1 MWIFKKKFKN
11 FIKLNYFF
19 FVKIQV
25 QSALEQYDLEG
36 IPNVTEIYFYPMK
49 LYTIGERKRSL
60 DNTQTILVTFILEYL
75 DPDEINSADLKI
87 LIRNALKKG
96 DQCIL
101 PINTNSISIQQLY
114 PGKFIY
120 QLFKKLN
127 LITIGNYTTNH
138 T

>member
-1 MWIFKKKFKN
+1 
-11 FIKLNYFF
+11 
-19 FVKIQV
+19 
-25 QSALEQYDLEG
+25 
-36 IPNVTEIYFYPMK
+36 MK

>member
-1 MWIFKKKFKN
+1 
-11 FIKLNYFF
+11 
-19 FVKIQV
+19 
-25 QSALEQYDLEG
+25 
-36 IPNVTEIYFYPMK
+36 MK

-60 DNTQTILVTFILEYL
+60 DNTQAILVTFILEYL
-75 DPDEINSADLKI
+75 DPDEINSPDLKI

-120 QLFKKLN
+120 LLFKKLN
-127 LITIGNYTTNH
+127 LITIDNHTTNH

>member
-1 MWIFKKKFKN
+1 
-11 FIKLNYFF
+11 
-19 FVKIQV
+19 
-25 QSALEQYDLEG
+25 
-36 IPNVTEIYFYPMK
+36 MK

-60 DNTQTILVTFILEYL
+60 DNTQIILVTFILEYL
-75 DPDEINSADLKI
+75 DPDEINSANLKI

-120 QLFKKLN
+120 LLFKKLN
-127 LITIGNYTTNH
+127 LITAGNHNH
-138 T
+138 

>member
-1 MWIFKKKFKN
+1 
-11 FIKLNYFF
+11 
-19 FVKIQV
+19 
-25 QSALEQYDLEG
+25 
-36 IPNVTEIYFYPMK
+36 MK

-114 PGKFIY
+114 PGKFII
-120 QLFKKLN
+120 QKIKFN
-127 LITIGNYTTNH
+127 NYICNHTTNH
-138 T
+138 TYNIA